1 MMKTLKYILLILLL
15 NSSMLLMAYPLHQ
28 TSSASYKS
36 VGSGG
41 VGSVG
46 VVGESFR
53 GSANT
58 MNTAGAATSMATPM
72 ANFRSTSTMSASGT
86 SLPNAAATG
95 VVITSGETD
104 STDAPAGPRRVGPNT
119 PPKDPLQDPLGD
131 AVLPL
136 LLLAAGYVFFI
147 ARKRRDCAER
157 N

>member
-1 MMKTLKYILLILLL
+1 MKTIKYILLILLL
-15 NSSMLLMAYPLHQ
+15 NSSILLMATTNQLYQ

-58 MNTAGAATSMATPM
+58 MNSAGAATSMATPM

-119 PPKDPLQDPLGD
+119 PPKDPFQDPLGD
-131 AVLPL
+131 ALLPL
-136 LLLAAGYVFFI
+136 LLLVAGYGLFV
-147 ARKRRDCAER
+147 ARKRKAA
-157 N
+157 